1 MAGNLKSQDVQQSEV
16 HKKPEQ
22 PEITGFLKKLALEYQ
37 GTPHPHLEVIPD
49 YHRVVEIGIDQHNGH
64 GLGVFRIITAT
75 KVRLM
80 DPELKKTTIAKGP
93 DRSSNMTEEYAS

>member
-1 MAGNLKSQDVQQSEV
+1 MTVPDYK
-16 HKKPEQ
+16 
-22 PEITGFLKKLALEYQ
+22 KKLGL
-37 GTPHPHLEVIPD
+37 P
-49 YHRVVEIGIDQHNGH
+49 RKIGIDQHNGH

>member
-1 MAGNLKSQDVQQSEV
+1 MTVLDYK
-16 HKKPEQ
+16 
-22 PEITGFLKKLALEYQ
+22 KKL
-37 GTPHPHLEVIPD
+37 
-49 YHRVVEIGIDQHNGH
+49 
-64 GLGVFRIITAT
+64 GLPRKLGLTNTMVMDLGFSEKITAT